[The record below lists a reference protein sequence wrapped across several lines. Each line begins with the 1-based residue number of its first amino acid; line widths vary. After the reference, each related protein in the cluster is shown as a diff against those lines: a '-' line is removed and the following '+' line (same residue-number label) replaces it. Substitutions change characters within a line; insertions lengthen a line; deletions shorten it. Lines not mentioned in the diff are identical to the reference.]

1 MHTIFTW
8 EHSCEACVG
17 LRVFG
22 GKLAFTAN
30 ICKLI
35 PPVYADCYA
44 LGRRL
49 TDVLVPEPAL
59 DTAQGFPVAL

>member
-1 MHTIFTW
+1 M
-8 EHSCEACVG
+8 G

-22 GKLAFTAN
+22 GKFVFTAN

-59 DTAQGFPVAL
+59 DTAQGFPIAL